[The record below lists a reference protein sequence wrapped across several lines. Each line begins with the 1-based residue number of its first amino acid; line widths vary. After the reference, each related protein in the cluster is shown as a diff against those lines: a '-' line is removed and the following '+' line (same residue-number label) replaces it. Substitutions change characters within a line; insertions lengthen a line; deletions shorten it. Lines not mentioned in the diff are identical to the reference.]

1 MAHVSR
7 VLIYIGL
14 LLIFSACA
22 QNQDMLNLND
32 QYISLNKRISTL
44 EQSQGNMEAK
54 LGNDLEARLKAIYS
68 TQAELRLEMDRLKA
82 EINKLTGR
90 VEDNDNLIKR
100 TFEKDLTGQ
109 DNMKAEVADLHTRI
123 KEMDKAIK
131 HLEENLQAGLEAAGK
146 TQTSQPVQPAQPT
159 TIASTSPASNPS
171 ATSVAGSENLSDKD
185 LYNNTLNLF
194 KEGKTDEAFKGFK
207 SFLEK
212 FPKSELAGNAQFWI
226 GECHMNK
233 KQYDLAILAYQD
245 VIKNYSSNN
254 KVPNAILRQGVAAE
268 LYGDKKLA
276 RALYKKVIEKFPTTV
291 EAKTA
296 KERLA
301 KLD

>member
-1 MAHVSR
+1 MAYLFR
-7 VLIYIGL
+7 VLFGIGL
-14 LLIFSACA
+14 LLIFYACA

-54 LGNDLEARLKAIYS
+54 LGSDLEARLKAIYS
-68 TQAELRLEMDRLKA
+68 TQAELRLEMDRLRG
-82 EINKLTGR
+82 EFNKLTGR

-109 DNMKAEVADLHTRI
+109 DNMKAEVADLHTRV
-123 KEMDKAIK
+123 KELDKAIK
-131 HLEENLQAGLEAAGK
+131 HLEENLRAGLEAAGK
-146 TQTSQPVQPAQPT
+146 TQPTPLVPTSQPASSAATPA
-159 TIASTSPASNPS
+159 ASAPVA
-171 ATSVAGSENLSDKD
+171 AVAGSENLSDKD

-226 GECHMNK
+226 GECHMSN
-233 KQYDLAILAYQD
+233 KQYNLAILAYQA
-245 VIKNYSSNN
+245 VIEKYPTNN
-254 KVPNAILRQGVAAE
+254 KVPNAMLRQGVAFE
-268 LYGDKKLA
+268 LYGDKKSA
-276 RALYKKVIEKFPTTV
+276 RALYKRLIEKFPTTS

>member
-1 MAHVSR
+1 MIPVCR
-7 VLIYIGL
+7 VLIGIAL
-14 LLIFSACA
+14 VLIFSACA

-32 QYISLNKRISTL
+32 QYVSLNKRISTL
-44 EQSQGNMEAK
+44 EQSQGHMETK
-54 LGNDLEARLKAIYS
+54 LGSDLEARLKVIYA

-109 DNMKAEVADLHTRI
+109 DNMKAQVADLNMRI

-131 HLEENLQAGLEAAGK
+131 HMEENLRAGLDAAGK
-146 TQTSQPVQPAQPT
+146 TQTAQPAQPAT
-159 TIASTSPASNPS
+159 TASAAPASNPS
-171 ATSVAGSENLSDKD
+171 AMPVAGSEHLSDKD
-185 LYNNTLNLF
+185 LYNHTLDLF

-245 VIKNYSSNN
+245 VIKNYASNN

-276 RALYKKVIEKFPTTV
+276 RALYKKVIEKYPNTA

>member
-1 MAHVSR
+1 MAYLFR
-7 VLIYIGL
+7 VLFGIGL

-54 LGNDLEARLKAIYS
+54 LGSDLEARLKAIYS
-68 TQAELRLEMDRLKA
+68 TQAELRLEMDRLRG
-82 EINKLTGR
+82 EFNKLTGR

-123 KEMDKAIK
+123 KELDKAIK
-131 HLEENLQAGLEAAGK
+131 HLEENLRAGLEAAGK
-146 TQTSQPVQPAQPT
+146 TQPTPPVPTSQPASSAATPA
-159 TIASTSPASNPS
+159 ASAPV
-171 ATSVAGSENLSDKD
+171 ATVTGSENLSDKD

-207 SFLEK
+207 SFLDK

-226 GECHMNK
+226 GECHMSN
-233 KQYDLAILAYQD
+233 KQYNLAILAYQA
-245 VIKNYSSNN
+245 VIEKYPTNN
-254 KVPNAILRQGVAAE
+254 KVPNAMLRQGVAFE
-268 LYGDKKLA
+268 LYGDKKSA
-276 RALYKKVIEKFPTTV
+276 RALYKRLIEKFSTTP